1 MTDASGQFE
10 AFDESGVR
18 YTVHIRRGVRRE
30 AGAAV
35 GSIPEPGPD
44 ELRLGNGEVVT
55 RHSQGLY
62 SIARTG
68 VRLTSTDRTAL

>member
-1 MTDASGQFE
+1 MTDANGQFE
-10 AFDESGVR
+10 AFDEAGVR
-18 YTVHIRRGVRRE
+18 YTVHIHRRSRGE
-30 AGAAV
+30 GAAV
-35 GSIPEPGPD
+35 GPKPEPGQD

-55 RHSQGLY
+55 RHSLGLY